1 MSTDDN
7 DNKGILL
14 FLESKHVLYLLNIE
28 QKSMREMT
36 KCGIKEEHV
45 TIGELRDTQYYPSR
59 SNSIIYFYLELAK
72 ASNRAKR

>member
-1 MSTDDN
+1 MTMTT
-7 DNKGILL
+7 KGFFFFLNQNL
-14 FLESKHVLYLLNIE
+14 FLYLLNIE

-72 ASNRAKR
+72 ASNGAKR